1 MFEQSLM
8 VGAGQRLEVSSSSD
22 NDECLCPEEIQR
34 LILIKQTLTT
44 DLENIEA
51 WDRDWNAGSQLQTG
65 IIKTTG
71 V

>member
-22 NDECLCPEEIQR
+22 NDDCLCPEEIQR
-34 LILIKQTLTT
+34 LLLIKQSLTSG
-44 DLENIEA
+44 LENIE
-51 WDRDWNAGSQLQTG
+51 WNRDWQTTQMQAG